1 MEKDKG
7 ENIRQKLDEEFSSLR
22 ELLYAVPTTAAI
34 DDTLLEQDATAQPAA
49 FDPSKD
55 SVPKASEDES
65 LLAFQDQDY
74 DQHVRELAFDKRS
87 KPKDRTKSEEELV
100 LEQKEA
106 LEKAERKRQRRM
118 LGLDESESEGEGT
131 TSKKRKRGGD
141 DLEDDFVTDGDARS
155 SLGTGLGPEA
165 RQASDDDISGEEE
178 SDEEENGDESG
189 EEESDDEDKEES
201 VDEAGGEEGEQEEL
215 VTTSKNKKG
224 KKQISTS
231 NQELPYTF
239 SCPKTHDDFLE
250 IVEEVSDSDVP
261 IVVQRIRTLHH
272 TSLAPENKFKLQVCH
287 VRPIAGIIDL
297 FS

>member
-22 ELLYAVPTTAAI
+22 ELLYAVPITTDI
-34 DDTLLEQDATAQPAA
+34 DDTLLEQDTTAQPAA

-55 SVPKASEDES
+55 SVPKASEDEP

-131 TSKKRKRGGD
+131 SGKKRKRGGD

-165 RQASDDDISGEEE
+165 RQSSDDDISGEEK
-178 SDEEENGDESG
+178 SGEEENGEESG
-189 EEESDDEDKEES
+189 EEESGDEDKEES
-201 VDEAGGEEGEQEEL
+201 EDEAGGEGEQEEL
-215 VTTSKNKKG
+215 VTTSKN

-239 SCPKTHDDFLE
+239 SCPETHDDFLE
-250 IVEEVSDSDVP
+250 IVEKVSDSDVP

-287 VRPIAGIIDL
+287 VHPIAGIIDL